1 MPTESNPSLIY
12 DQATVDNI
20 VDRIM
25 KADYVKERL
34 RVSQVEAW
42 NLGFRDSN
50 SVRNYVRARWFKTG
64 QGLTVR
70 TGNLADKIGRARLG
84 TLYKNFKSFAP
95 REHDQA
101 VWEVTRNYT
110 TLCHISGPG
119 GTDGRMSMLTQQA
132 FLLWGWMIDDLRSAD
147 QLELRHVGLGGVEE
161 AALRNAFIIDELK
174 NRRVRLISEIER
186 HQKALRDLD
195 VRLEGT
201 LALTLDARL
210 AG

>member
-1 MPTESNPSLIY
+1 
-12 DQATVDNI
+12 
-20 VDRIM
+20 
-25 KADYVKERL
+25 
-34 RVSQVEAW
+34 
-42 NLGFRDSN
+42 
-50 SVRNYVRARWFKTG
+50 
-64 QGLTVR
+64 
-70 TGNLADKIGRARLG
+70 
-84 TLYKNFKSFAP
+84 
-95 REHDQA
+95 
-101 VWEVTRNYT
+101 
-110 TLCHISGPG
+110 
-119 GTDGRMSMLTQQA
+119 MSMLTQQA

-186 HQKALRDLD
+186 HQKALRDLE